1 MVMRDIKDVTVEII
15 PDTEAVVCNQG
26 DDIVTMGTPVGQEG
40 LGQEIQMEG
49 IEPLQDTVEDL
60 EEDQGQ
66 GQGQGY
72 EAEPQTVNES
82 FKEDSPSKGGKKP
95 VKEPKDK
102 SVTPRDVNKGGV
114 RSPRKRKDE
123 GTGGTVPHTKSPRPP
138 RTSDASPKPDTNKTS
153 QTAKSTPRKSL
164 VKPTKTAKEDSEK
177 KQSAS
182 KLLKNVSNKK
192 KSEGSSLT
200 VKTTLEKKGI
210 SPGKSPEK
218 EKEKK
223 LLKARKELDLL
234 TSVPSEIVSPHLTTI
249 EARPVTDGSDGEM
262 KKEGGATSKAPRR
275 TLQPR
280 KYGNVTSQ
288 IDSGRKPSLKP
299 PDSKPSQSTS
309 QVLAA
314 PKAIPKPRG
323 GLPRPSAG
331 TSKRTSLGASKV
343 PSGEGQL
350 PKPSRLA
357 SRLVKPTEGSV
368 SDSQLSLGS
377 DRSGRESSGASS
389 RQASASKYHR
399 NNNVL
404 CNIIGMCMHAYVC
417 MSCMHCEY

>member
-1 MVMRDIKDVTVEII
+1 M
-15 PDTEAVVCNQG
+15 
-26 DDIVTMGTPVGQEG
+26 
-40 LGQEIQMEG
+40 
-49 IEPLQDTVEDL
+49 
-60 EEDQGQ
+60 
-66 GQGQGY
+66 
-72 EAEPQTVNES
+72 
-82 FKEDSPSKGGKKP
+82 
-95 VKEPKDK
+95 KEPKDK
-102 SVTPRDVNKGGV
+102 SVTLRDVNKGGV

-123 GTGGTVPHTKSPRPP
+123 GTGGTVPHTKSPRPR

-182 KLLKNVSNKK
+182 KLFE
-192 KSEGSSLT
+192 SEGSSLT
-200 VKTTLEKKGI
+200 VKTTPEKKGI

-249 EARPVTDGSDGEM
+249 EARPVIDGSDGEM

-288 IDSGRKPSLKP
+288 IDSGHKPSLKP

-314 PKAIPKPRG
+314 PKAIPEPHG

-331 TSKRTSLGASKV
+331 TSKRTNLSASKV
-343 PSGEGQL
+343 PSWEGQL
-350 PKPSRLA
+350 LKLSPLA

-368 SDSQLSLGS
+368 SDSELSLGS
-377 DRSGRESSGASS
+377 DRSGRESSGTSS
-389 RQASASKYHR
+389 MGSDRSGRESSGTSSTQASASKYHR

-417 MSCMHCEY
+417 MSCIHCEY